1 MNRILPTALLLV
13 TLGVTTGV
21 EANLTE
27 ELRFARP
34 MLHREAMV
42 VWQAD
47 ARPVGWFTRAGVHQV
62 EVACSHVPEKTVAL
76 RIEIRHVLANAEGR
90 PAAYLPCGAGQLR
103 EPGDREKA
111 VRVTCRDTVRSLIP
125 EAGLMSVVLPDGSD
139 VRARSVFDTAH
150 GVICLL
156 PEGERPPAY
165 LRAGRSVELRGWL
178 IPGDATP
185 QILAEGVLVGQDAS
199 PRDEPPWDVRV
210 YRGSE
215 QVLRASRLGWRRI
228 EIPCPYRPDRTEF
241 LGVRVRQFP
250 AVGLEVGGR
259 PVTAELAVTSAER
272 SYGLQGRSGLAQDHG
287 MLFVFRRALRPRFV
301 MKSVS
306 FPLSIAFIRRDGV
319 IADIRDMQPGDQWGV
334 EPDVAV
340 NYVLEMERGWFR
352 RNGVGEGDRVSAGGG
367 QDDR

>member
-1 MNRILPTALLLV
+1 VKLILLTALLLA
-13 TLGVTTGV
+13 TLGFAAGA
-21 EANLTE
+21 EGNLTE
-27 ELRFARP
+27 ELRFARAVF
-34 MLHREAMV
+34 HREAMV
-42 VWQAD
+42 VWGGGT
-47 ARPVGWFTRAGVHQV
+47 RPVGWFARAGVHQV
-62 EVACSHVPEKTVAL
+62 EVECSHVPDKTMGL
-76 RIEIRHVLANAEGR
+76 RIEIRQILPDAEGR
-90 PAAYLPCGAGQLR
+90 PAAYLPCAAGQLR
-103 EPGDREKA
+103 DLEDREEP

-125 EAGLMSVVLPDGSD
+125 EAELMSVFLPDGSD

-185 QILAEGVLVGQDAS
+185 QILAERVLVGQDAS

-215 QVLRASRLGWRRI
+215 QVLRASRLGWRSI

-259 PVTAELAVTSAER
+259 PVTAEPAVTSAER

-306 FPLSIAFIRRDGV
+306 FPLSIAFIRGDGV

-334 EPDVAV
+334 EPDVPV
-340 NYVLEMERGWFR
+340 NYVLEMEQGWFR

-367 QDDR
+367 QDER